1 MKTSMS
7 KWIRE
12 GLAMVVTV
20 LLAMFSGCGKGQPV
34 SAPEEAEAATPQ
46 DVEPVQQDST
56 PLDTPPPSIEINHP
70 AQGDDAT
77 ISEERGSRGI
87 IALETRWED
96 GVLTMPCTVNGLRLR
111 FIFDTGASSVCISST
126 EALFMLKNGYLD
138 EADIGGPIQSV
149 IANGDIVDS
158 TEITLREV
166 EVGGIV
172 LKDVRAIVTHGL
184 DAPLLFGQSAI
195 RKLGTIQIQDDQV
208 TIIPGTGVGIVGNAP
223 TRDNLD
229 TYDSDEYK
237 RRGWLVERDGGW
249 FLADDAPMDA
259 KLCFYRSEALQW
271 KDTAKM
277 VKLGELYATGIG
289 VPQDFAES
297 FKWYRM
303 AAENG
308 DAAGQFYTGVYY
320 NEGKGVRQDKAEARR
335 WYAMAAAQGDVTAQ
349 FNLGI
354 MFKVG
359 EGGREDK
366 YEAANWFR
374 RAAEQGYPNA
384 QLNLG
389 YMYYNGEGIAK
400 NIQQAIYWYRKA
412 SKQGNAIALCNLG
425 LIYEDGIGVD
435 KNTSAALS
443 LYKKAAD
450 IGNDLAE
457 KNYRRLLRE
466 KKEHD
471 RRVKGY

>member
-7 KWIRE
+7 KWMRE
-12 GLAMVVTV
+12 GLAMGVTV

-34 SAPEEAEAATPQ
+34 SAPEEAEAVAPQ
-46 DVEPVQQDST
+46 DAAPDHQDAPPV
-56 PLDTPPPSIEINHP
+56 DTPPPVVEDNHP
-70 AQGDDAT
+70 VQGDEVT
-77 ISEERGSRGI
+77 IPAESGSRDI
-87 IALETRWED
+87 VALETRWED
-96 GVLTMPCTVNGLRLR
+96 GVLTMPCKVNGLRLR

-138 EADIGGPIQSV
+138 EADIGGSVQSV

-249 FLADDAPMDA
+249 FLADNAPMDA
-259 KLCFYRSEALQW
+259 QLRFYRSQALEWQ
-271 KDTAKM
+271 DTAKM
-277 VKLGELYATGIG
+277 VKLGEIYAEGIG

-303 AAENG
+303 AGENG
-308 DAAGQFYTGVYY
+308 DADGQFYVGVYY
-320 NEGKGVRQDKAEARR
+320 ETGKGVRQDKAEARR
-335 WYAMAAAQGDVTAQ
+335 WYAMSAAQGHVEAQ
-349 FNLGI
+349 YNLGI
-354 MFKVG
+354 MYYFG
-359 EGGREDK
+359 QGGLQNK
-366 YEAANWFR
+366 YEAAKWFR
-374 RAAEQGYPNA
+374 RAAEQGASYA
-384 QLNLG
+384 QYNLAVC
-389 YMYYNGEGIAK
+389 YQNGEGETK
-400 NIQQAIYWYRKA
+400 RKQRNKEMLEPLTTSEVC
-412 SKQGNAIALCNLG
+412 SKMVLG
-425 LIYEDGIGVD
+425 LR
-435 KNTSAALS
+435 KTCAP
-443 LYKKAAD
+443 
-450 IGNDLAE
+450 
-457 KNYRRLLRE
+457 R
-466 KKEHD
+466 
-471 RRVKGY
+471 